1 MTLSGLPGN
10 LTQDAGLMT
19 STAQPHKNLVIQD
32 ADIENRLVDTV
43 GDGEDRM
50 NGEGKM
56 NWEGSIDINTIDS

>member
-1 MTLSGLPGN
+1 
-10 LTQDAGLMT
+10 MT

>member
-1 MTLSGLPGN
+1 
-10 LTQDAGLMT
+10 MT

-56 NWEGSIDINTIDS
+56 N

>member
-1 MTLSGLPGN
+1 MTLSGLAGN

-56 NWEGSIDINTIDS
+56 N